1 MAARIPRR
9 SFATPFVV
17 TLVAAPACYTNT
29 TSPPPSDPQGPIV
42 NPPPPQR
49 PAEQPQQPPTPPT
62 ANGPADG
69 TRWTI
74 TKTASGCTAIMKVEC
89 PKPVD
94 GHMVTCNPP
103 PPRPYTCPEHI
114 SLDAPITIV
123 ANDGECRVDYG
134 PMHCPPGAMCNP
146 PPPRKVTCPQ

>member
-29 TSPPPSDPQGPIV
+29 TSPPPEQPPPPHV
-42 NPPPPQR
+42 NPPAPQPPEPQPPQ
-49 PAEQPQQPPTPPT
+49 

-74 TKTASGCTAIMKVEC
+74 AKTQSGCTAAMKVEC

-94 GHMVTCNPP
+94 GHVVMCNPP
-103 PPRPYTCPEHI
+103 PPRPYACPDNV

-123 ANDGECRVDYG
+123 ASGGECMIDHG
-134 PMHCPPGAMCNP
+134 PMHCPAGAMCNP
-146 PPPRKVTCPQ
+146 PAPRRVTCPQ